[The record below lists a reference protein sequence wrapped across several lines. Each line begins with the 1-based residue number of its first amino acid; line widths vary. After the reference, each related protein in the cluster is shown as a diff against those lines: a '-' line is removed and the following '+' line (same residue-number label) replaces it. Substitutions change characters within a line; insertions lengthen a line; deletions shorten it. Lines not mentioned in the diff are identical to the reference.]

1 MSRAAAQAIRV
12 YLDDKAKEIGKVIM
26 WAGTYAVRDRTLQN
40 IVAESLDLI
49 NLFDDYSDEEI
60 RAWEKGTRDRL
71 YQLSGYL
78 IPELDAKLK
87 EKIKSTHA
95 KILQRK
101 ERLRNSTQSVEDF
114 SQDLAT
120 LVRNLQERDS
130 WDSSAIATLRVIIT
144 TSEEQ
149 LKSALR

>member
-1 MSRAAAQAIRV
+1 MSRAAAKEIRA
-12 YLDDKAKEIGKVIM
+12 YFEDKVKEIGGVIL

-49 NLFDDYSDEEI
+49 NLFDDYSDEEV
-60 RAWEKGTRDRL
+60 RAWEKGTRDMIPE
-71 YQLSGYL
+71 LSGYGL
-78 IPELDAKLK
+78 PDLTAKLQ

-114 SQDLAT
+114 SQDLAS